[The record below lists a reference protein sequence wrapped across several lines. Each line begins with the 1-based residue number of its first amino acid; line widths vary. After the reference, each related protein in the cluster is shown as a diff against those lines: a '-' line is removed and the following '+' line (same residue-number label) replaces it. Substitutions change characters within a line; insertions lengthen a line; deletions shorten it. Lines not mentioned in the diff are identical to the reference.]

1 MSMYGFV
8 MLQCRVCA
16 STDLRQKWV
25 DGVESFSI
33 QAMGSG
39 LLKMMSAKQLGG
51 EELAF
56 SYSIR
61 AVSQRTG
68 LSPHVIRVWEK
79 RYSTLKPQRSATNR
93 RMYCAGDVAR
103 LLLLRRA
110 LEAGHGIG
118 NVARLPDAE
127 IEALL
132 AQDNP
137 QLPTRRPEGA
147 AEAGGRL
154 ATDWVDSAFKLVL
167 AMDSVA
173 LERLLDEGAVALGHV
188 RLLNDVVGPL
198 VERIGES
205 WRVGDLKV
213 AHEHIASAV
222 IRTYLG
228 HMARP
233 SVLHPGAPVVL
244 VTTPAGQMHE
254 LGAALAAAAAAQHG
268 WRVVFAGAAMPAS
281 EIAAAA
287 IQNRARAVALSIV
300 YPADDPS
307 LGAEL
312 LRLRRV
318 LPGEIPLMV
327 GGRAAAG
334 YRVELESIRAVC
346 TPSLT
351 DFLEAL
357 GRLRA

>member
-1 MSMYGFV
+1 
-8 MLQCRVCA
+8 
-16 STDLRQKWV
+16 
-25 DGVESFSI
+25 
-33 QAMGSG
+33 
-39 LLKMMSAKQLGG
+39 MSAKQLAAT
-51 EELAF
+51 EAAF

-79 RYSTLKPQRSATNR
+79 RYSTLTPQRSATNR
-93 RMYCAGDVAR
+93 RLYCAGDVAR

-110 LEAGHGIG
+110 TEAGHGIG
-118 NVARLPDAE
+118 NVARLSDAE

-132 AQDNP
+132 AQDGH
-137 QLPTRRPEGA
+137 RPPARPAEGSTEA
-147 AEAGGRL
+147 AGGR
-154 ATDWVDSAFKLVL
+154 ATDWVESGFQLVL
-167 AMDSVA
+167 GMDPVA
-173 LERLLDEGAVALGHV
+173 LERLLDDGAVALGHV

-198 VERIGES
+198 VERIGEA

-213 AHEHIASAV
+213 AHEHVASAV

-233 SVLHPGAPVVL
+233 SALHPGAPVVL
-244 VTTPAGQMHE
+244 VTTPAGQLHE

-268 WRVVFAGAAMPAS
+268 WRVVFAGAALPAS

-312 LRLRRV
+312 IRLRRV

-334 YRVELESIRAVC
+334 YRVELESIRAIC

-357 GRLRA
+357 GRLRP